1 MTFTPTE
8 YVGDEPR
15 KALRLTVNKEFTIVN
30 NGGGLEI
37 NFNDNLAEVDKFYFY
52 STNTAMTTLNI
63 DLAEHKASSLFIN
76 ELRGSEK
83 NKGNVVFNFASKNK
97 YAPSIEIIGFKI
109 KPVEDVLN
117 KSFVYPLFEIGGGD
131 FKALESVVSL
141 PPMLMNED
149 DSSLFEIRSLKGD
162 IILTN
167 SEINMLQT
175 NEGKSS
181 SLEARNDI
189 SFATASVEVCG
200 AIVVNG
206 KIQSSAFPNQRNR
219 TIINLNNSTSQSN
232 LFFKPKNKNALYFNI
247 KDSNLDNGS
256 KSIFIIRD
264 VTLVGVNL
272 KNDPKKDITFANT
285 TVKYSNLFNVSNLC
299 ECAIYKTHVEN
310 FNLKIDSKNEKIFSY
325 GPVVEGMALTEIE
338 KKITNLLKNTEIEL
352 KGADYFRDRTN
363 GSLSITN
370 CVIKGQT
377 KESTFSDAT
386 INSENLELK
395 IDGSAISKSSINF
408 TGSSEKDSISKVEHA
423 TAFKSILN
431 NISGDLR
438 GTTIF
443 WMKANNITLGK
454 NTSFYHTLLRD
465 TWPKLDYLLNL
476 DNITIAPDSSLHFDY
491 GKDFARSLNNCY
503 VEGKV
508 SIESNCPY
516 EINSST
522 IKNNNDEESTIFISS
537 NGGNPL
543 IESVLFNGDVEIKNV
558 DELSYSEISNS
569 KLLSPYRVNASN
581 LFLCDETI
589 TNFDADNIEHKVDST
604 VTNELDIL

>member
-1 MTFTPTE
+1 MALKEKQFKIYDKPDQPEFIVNFIPEVVDDLEVYSVVNSKKQHCGYVTPELLDFLLTLAEKDGGGLGYYLNRDFEIKVANDWGEKNKLYQKIILDIPQGTRNQDCYPSLTFTPTE

-63 DLAEHKASSLFIN
+63 DFAEHKASSLFIN

-109 KPVEDVLN
+109 KPIEDVLN
-117 KSFVYPLFEIGGGD
+117 KRFVYPLFEIGGGD

-141 PPMLMNED
+141 PSMLMNKD

-167 SEINMLQT
+167 SEINMLQS

-181 SLEARNDI
+181 SLEAKKDI
-189 SFATASVEVCG
+189 NFGTASVELCG
-200 AIVVNG
+200 DIVVNG
-206 KIQSSAFPNQRNR
+206 TIQSSPFPNQRNR

-285 TVKYSNLFNVSNLC
+285 TVKYSNLFNVSNLS

-310 FNLKIDSKNEKIFSY
+310 FTLKVDSKNEKIFSY
-325 GPVVEGMALTEIE
+325 GPIVEGMALTEIE

-377 KESTFSDAT
+377 T
-386 INSENLELK
+386 IDSAYEKDYQIVDGSYLITIDNSILKKAELIFNKDVGSKVSSVQISNSEIEGTFVAYD
-395 IDGSAISKSSINF
+395 I
-408 TGSSEKDSISKVEHA
+408 EKV
-423 TAFKSILN
+423 
-431 NISGDLR
+431 
-438 GTTIF
+438 
-443 WMKANNITLGK
+443 
-454 NTSFYHTLLRD
+454 
-465 TWPKLDYLLNL
+465 
-476 DNITIAPDSSLHFDY
+476 DSSLVNN
-491 GKDFARSLNNCY
+491 SLVAN
-503 VEGKV
+503 VL
-508 SIESNCPY
+508 SL
-516 EINSST
+516 
-522 IKNNNDEESTIFISS
+522 KN
-537 NGGNPL
+537 
-543 IESVLFNGDVEIKNV
+543 SVLNSDEIRSDKII
-558 DELSYSEISNS
+558 ELDGYNSAAKTIVNKPKIEIG
-569 KLLSPYRVNASN
+569 K
-581 LFLCDETI
+581 
-589 TNFDADNIEHKVDST
+589 
-604 VTNELDIL
+604 VTNELEIL

>member
-1 MTFTPTE
+1 MKLTE
-8 YVGDEPR
+8 
-15 KALRLTVNKEFTIVN
+15 KEFIKADGTVIKLTPEWISTKLGEVYELSHMDKIDQERLHYGYMTEALVSFLETTDEKGVPFFERVELKSMDVGNNRICNLLNQKVILDKPSKIERENFYHDFKLWPTIYSDEKKIDDIVVKVHSEFTLCN
-30 NGGGLEI
+30 REGDLEL
-37 NFNDNLAEVDKFYFY
+37 NFNDNFAEVDKFYFY

-149 DSSLFEIRSLKGD
+149 DSSLYEIRSLKGD

-167 SEINMLQT
+167 SEINMLQS

-181 SLEARNDI
+181 SLEAKKDI
-189 SFATASVEVCG
+189 NFGTASVELCG
-200 AIVVNG
+200 DIVVNG

-232 LFFKPKNKNALYFNI
+232 LLFKPKNKNALYFNI

-285 TVKYSNLFNVSNLC
+285 TVKYSNLFNISNLC

-325 GPVVEGMALTEIE
+325 GPVVEGIALTEIE

-377 KESTFSDAT
+377 T
-386 INSENLELK
+386 IDSAYEK
-395 IDGSAISKSSINF
+395 DYQTVDGSYLITIDNSILKKAELIFN
-408 TGSSEKDSISKVEHA
+408 KDVGSKV
-423 TAFKSILN
+423 
-431 NISGDLR
+431 
-438 GTTIF
+438 
-443 WMKANNITLGK
+443 
-454 NTSFYHTLLRD
+454 
-465 TWPKLDYLLNL
+465 
-476 DNITIAPDSSLHFDY
+476 SS
-491 GKDFARSLNNCY
+491 
-503 VEGKV
+503 VQ
-508 SIESNCPY
+508 
-516 EINSST
+516 
-522 IKNNNDEESTIFISS
+522 
-537 NGGNPL
+537 
-543 IESVLFNGDVEIKNV
+543 
-558 DELSYSEISNS
+558 ISNS
-569 KLLSPYRVNASN
+569 
-581 LFLCDETI
+581 E
-589 TNFDADNIEHKVDST
+589 IEGTFVAYDIEKVDGSLVNDSLVANVLSLKNSVLDSDEIRSDKIIELDGYNSAAKT
-604 VTNELDIL
+604 IVDKPKKEIGKVINELDIL

>member
-1 MTFTPTE
+1 MALTEKRFKICGKPDQPEFVVNFIPEVVDDLEVYSVVNSKKQHCGYITPELLDFLLTLTDEESFGYYLNRDFEIKVANDWGEKNKLYQKIILDIPQGTRNQDCYPSLTFTPTE

-141 PPMLMNED
+141 PPMLMNKD

-181 SLEARNDI
+181 SLEAKKDI
-189 SFATASVEVCG
+189 NFGTASVELCG
-200 AIVVNG
+200 DIVVNG
-206 KIQSSAFPNQRNR
+206 TIQSSPFPNQRNK

-377 KESTFSDAT
+377 T
-386 INSENLELK
+386 IDSAYEK
-395 IDGSAISKSSINF
+395 DYQTVDGSYLIAIDNSILKKAELIFN
-408 TGSSEKDSISKVEHA
+408 KDVGSKV
-423 TAFKSILN
+423 
-431 NISGDLR
+431 
-438 GTTIF
+438 
-443 WMKANNITLGK
+443 
-454 NTSFYHTLLRD
+454 
-465 TWPKLDYLLNL
+465 
-476 DNITIAPDSSLHFDY
+476 SS
-491 GKDFARSLNNCY
+491 
-503 VEGKV
+503 VQ
-508 SIESNCPY
+508 
-516 EINSST
+516 
-522 IKNNNDEESTIFISS
+522 
-537 NGGNPL
+537 
-543 IESVLFNGDVEIKNV
+543 
-558 DELSYSEISNS
+558 ISNS
-569 KLLSPYRVNASN
+569 
-581 LFLCDETI
+581 E
-589 TNFDADNIEHKVDST
+589 IEGTFVAYDIEKVDGSLVNNSLVANVLSLKNSVLDSDEIRSDKIIELDGYNSAAKT
-604 VTNELDIL
+604 IVDKPKIEIGKVTNELEIL

>member
-1 MTFTPTE
+1 MALKEKRFKIYGKDDSPESFVRFVPEVVDDLEVYSVVNSNDQHCGYITPELLDFLLTLAEKDGGGLGYYLNRDFEIKVANDWGEKNKLYQKIILDIPQGTRNQDCYPSLTFTPTE

-109 KPVEDVLN
+109 KPIEDVLN

-141 PPMLMNED
+141 PSMLMNKD

-167 SEINMLQT
+167 SEINMLQS

-181 SLEARNDI
+181 SLEAKKDI
-189 SFATASVEVCG
+189 NFGTASVELCG
-200 AIVVNG
+200 DIVVNG
-206 KIQSSAFPNQRNR
+206 TIQSSPFPNQRNK

-256 KSIFIIRD
+256 KSIFVIRD
-264 VTLVGVNL
+264 VTLVGVNF

-310 FNLKIDSKNEKIFSY
+310 FTLKIDSKNEKIFSY
-325 GPVVEGMALTEIE
+325 GPIVEGMALTEIE

-377 KESTFSDAT
+377 T
-386 INSENLELK
+386 IDSAYEK
-395 IDGSAISKSSINF
+395 DYQTVDGSYLIAIDNSILKKAELIFN
-408 TGSSEKDSISKVEHA
+408 KDVGSKV
-423 TAFKSILN
+423 
-431 NISGDLR
+431 
-438 GTTIF
+438 
-443 WMKANNITLGK
+443 
-454 NTSFYHTLLRD
+454 
-465 TWPKLDYLLNL
+465 
-476 DNITIAPDSSLHFDY
+476 SS
-491 GKDFARSLNNCY
+491 
-503 VEGKV
+503 VQ
-508 SIESNCPY
+508 
-516 EINSST
+516 
-522 IKNNNDEESTIFISS
+522 
-537 NGGNPL
+537 
-543 IESVLFNGDVEIKNV
+543 
-558 DELSYSEISNS
+558 ISNS
-569 KLLSPYRVNASN
+569 EIENTFVAY
-581 LFLCDETI
+581 
-589 TNFDADNIEHKVDST
+589 NIEKVDGSLINNSLVANVLSLKNSVLNSDEIRSDKIIELDGYNSAAKT
-604 VTNELDIL
+604 IVNKPKKEIGKVTNELEIL

>member
-1 MTFTPTE
+1 MALKEKQFKIYDKPDQPEFIVNFIPEVVDDLEVYSVVNSKKQHCGYVTPELLDFLLTLAEKDGGGLGYYLNRDFEIKVANDWGEKNKLYQKIILDIPQGTRNQDCYPSLTFTPTE

-30 NGGGLEI
+30 NGGGLEL
-37 NFNDNLAEVDKFYFY
+37 NFNDNFAEVDKFYFY

-63 DLAEHKASSLFIN
+63 DLAEHKASSLFID

-97 YAPSIEIIGFKI
+97 YAPSIEVIRFKI

-117 KSFVYPLFEIGGGD
+117 KRFVYPFFEIGGAN
-131 FKALESVVSL
+131 FRAVESAVSL
-141 PPMLMNED
+141 PSMLMNKD
-149 DSSLFEIRSLKGD
+149 DSSLFDIRSLKGD
-162 IILTN
+162 IMLIN
-167 SEINMLQT
+167 SEINMLQPSG
-175 NEGKSS
+175 GKSS
-181 SLEARNDI
+181 SLEAKNDI
-189 SFATASVEVCG
+189 GFATASVEVCG
-200 AIVVNG
+200 DIVVNG
-206 KIQSSAFPNQRNR
+206 KIQSSAFPKQRNR

-325 GPVVEGMALTEIE
+325 GPIVEGMALTEIE

-377 KESTFSDAT
+377 T
-386 INSENLELK
+386 IDSAYEKDYQTVDGSYLITIDNSILKKAELIFNKDVGSKVSSIQISNSEIEGTFVAYD
-395 IDGSAISKSSINF
+395 I
-408 TGSSEKDSISKVEHA
+408 EKV
-423 TAFKSILN
+423 
-431 NISGDLR
+431 
-438 GTTIF
+438 
-443 WMKANNITLGK
+443 
-454 NTSFYHTLLRD
+454 
-465 TWPKLDYLLNL
+465 
-476 DNITIAPDSSLHFDY
+476 DSSLVNN
-491 GKDFARSLNNCY
+491 SLVAN
-503 VEGKV
+503 VL
-508 SIESNCPY
+508 SL
-516 EINSST
+516 
-522 IKNNNDEESTIFISS
+522 KN
-537 NGGNPL
+537 
-543 IESVLFNGDVEIKNV
+543 SVLYSDEIRFDKITELDGYNSAAKTIV
-558 DELSYSEISNS
+558 DKPKKEIG
-569 KLLSPYRVNASN
+569 KL
-581 LFLCDETI
+581 
-589 TNFDADNIEHKVDST
+589 
-604 VTNELDIL
+604 TNELEIL